1 MLFRSEF
8 TPKPFTV
15 KIKHTDKLLLLGSC
29 FTEQIG
35 KKLSA
40 HKFEVLENPNGIL
53 FNPISIAKAISS
65 YADGKLYS
73 DDELFYYN
81 ELWAS
86 REHHTKFSNLEKEVA
101 LNEINKSQQAAI
113 DFIKKADWILLTLGS
128 AYLYEWKEINTEDNY
143 KNIAANCHKIPTD
156 KFNRRLAN
164 AEELLH
170 QLLKMQNAV
179 LAINPNVKFIYTIS
193 PVRHLREGF
202 VENNRSKATL
212 IQAVHELT
220 NETNCFYFPAYE
232 LIIDDLRDYR
242 FFAEDLVHP
251 NYAATNYVW
260 EKFVPAV
267 VDEISQ
273 SIMVAINELN
283 AAMSHKPFNPSSEA
297 HKKFLNV
304 NLDKVEKLASEYP
317 YLNFEKEITYFS

>member
-202 VENNRSKATL
+202 VENNRSK
-212 IQAVHELT
+212 IG
-220 NETNCFYFPAYE
+220 
-232 LIIDDLRDYR
+232 R
-242 FFAEDLVHP
+242 
-251 NYAATNYVW
+251 
-260 EKFVPAV
+260 
-267 VDEISQ
+267 
-273 SIMVAINELN
+273 
-283 AAMSHKPFNPSSEA
+283 
-297 HKKFLNV
+297 
-304 NLDKVEKLASEYP
+304 ASCRERV
-317 YLNFEKEITYFS
+317 